1 LDIKRDPPK
10 KTKQYVLWSVGLLG
24 IVAVSVGISR
34 LKPAAPT
41 VERGTLWFGV
51 AQKGEMVRK
60 VSAPGTLVPMDIQIV
75 SALAGGR
82 IEALPVRPGE
92 TVTATTTIIELSNPD
107 VQLTLLQFKQNLSQ
121 AYGTLAQTKTSW
133 RSQLLSQE
141 SLINQLQNSYN
152 VAVRDAAVT
161 DSLDKK
167 RLAMANEVS
176 QKREAMTELK
186 RRLEIERSRMEDMKT
201 SEEQQIRINEDQ
213 IASLKLIIAEQEKKL
228 ASLRVVAGRTGQ
240 LQTLGNPQLE
250 IGQYVQSGL
259 ELARVVQPGRL
270 KAVLRVPETQA
281 KDVGVGQVCIV
292 DLNNNNTVKGHV
304 IRTDPSSV
312 QGTVT
317 VEVALDGALPP
328 GTRSDLAVNGEI
340 EIDRIAMTM
349 FIPRPGFGQAESSVG
364 IFKVNPNQGDATRAT
379 IQLGRASV
387 NTIEVKNGLS
397 VGDSVIISDMS
408 AFDAVQRVR
417 IK

>member
-10 KTKQYVLWSVGLLG
+10 KTKQYILWAVGLLG
-24 IVAVSVGISR
+24 IVAVSVGISK

-51 AQKGEMVRK
+51 AQEGEMVRK
-60 VSAPGTLVPMDIQIV
+60 VSAPGTLVPVDIQII

-82 IEALPVRPGE
+82 IEGLPVRPGE
-92 TVTATTTIIELSNPD
+92 TVTPTTTLVELSNPD
-107 VQLTLLQFKQNLSQ
+107 VQLQLLQYKQQLSQ
-121 AYGTLAQTKTSW
+121 AYGSLAQTKTTW
-133 RSQLLSQE
+133 RSSLLSQE
-141 SLINQLQNSYN
+141 SQINQLQNAYN
-152 VAVRDAAVT
+152 VAVRDAAVI

-167 RLAMANEVS
+167 KLAMANEVA
-176 QKREAMTELK
+176 QKREAVTELK
-186 RRLEIERSRMEDMKT
+186 RRLEIERARMEDMKG
-201 SEEQQIRINEDQ
+201 SEEQQIKINEDQ
-213 IASLKLIIAEQEKKL
+213 ISGLKLIIIEQEKKL
-228 ASLRVVAGRTGQ
+228 ASLRVTAGKGGQ

-250 IGQYVQSGL
+250 IGQYVQSGF

-281 KDVGVGQVCIV
+281 KDVTVGQLAVI
-292 DLNNNNTVKGHV
+292 DLNNNNTIKGHV
-304 IRTDPSSV
+304 VRTDPSSV

-328 GTRSDLAVNGEI
+328 RTRSDLAVNGEI
-340 EIDRIAMTM
+340 EIDRIPKTM
-349 FIPRPGFGQAESSVG
+349 FIPRPGFGQAESAVG
-364 IFKVNPNQGDATRAT
+364 IFKVNPNQGDAVRIT
-379 IQLGRASV
+379 IGLGRASV
-387 NTIEVKNGLS
+387 NTIEVKSNLS

-408 AFDAVQRVR
+408 AYDAVQRVR

>member
-1 LDIKRDPPK
+1 
-10 KTKQYVLWSVGLLG
+10 
-24 IVAVSVGISR
+24 
-34 LKPAAPT
+34 
-41 VERGTLWFGV
+41 
-51 AQKGEMVRK
+51 M
-60 VSAPGTLVPMDIQIV
+60 
-75 SALAGGR
+75 
-82 IEALPVRPGE
+82 
-92 TVTATTTIIELSNPD
+92 
-107 VQLTLLQFKQNLSQ
+107 
-121 AYGTLAQTKTSW
+121 
-133 RSQLLSQE
+133 LSQE
-141 SLINQLQNSYN
+141 AAINQLQNAYN
-152 VAVRDAAVT
+152 VSVREAQVA
-161 DSLDKK
+161 DSLDRR
-167 RLAMANEVS
+167 RLVMANEVA

-186 RRLEIERSRMEDMKT
+186 RRLEIEKARMEDMKT
-201 SEEQQIRINEDQ
+201 SEEQQIKINEDQ
-213 IASLKLIIAEQEKKL
+213 IAGLKLIIAEQEKKL
-228 ASLRVVAGRTGQ
+228 ASLHVVAGRGGQ

-250 IGQYVQSGL
+250 IGQYVQSGQ

-281 KDVGVGQVCIV
+281 KDVAVGQVCVV

-317 VEVALDGALPP
+317 VEVALDGALPA